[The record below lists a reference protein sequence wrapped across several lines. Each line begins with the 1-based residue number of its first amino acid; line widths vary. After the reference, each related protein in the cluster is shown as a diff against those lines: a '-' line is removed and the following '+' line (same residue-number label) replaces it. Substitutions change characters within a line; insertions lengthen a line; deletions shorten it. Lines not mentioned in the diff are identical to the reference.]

1 MIQRYEMKIGDGG
14 KTAYRTMLA
23 ALKVAQQDV
32 QILHRYLISDDFIA
46 NHEFLDSVYKEMA
59 VWLDE
64 LAELGIALGVYEP
77 NIDEALSVETP
88 IRVEFRTLRE
98 TMDELIRICDF
109 VYSDMERLKD
119 TEIPSDVISK
129 VEEYQL
135 KLRVLAGYKAEQ
147 VLYGDF
153 DR

>member
-1 MIQRYEMKIGDGG
+1 
-14 KTAYRTMLA
+14 
-23 ALKVAQQDV
+23 
-32 QILHRYLISDDFIA
+32 
-46 NHEFLDSVYKEMA
+46 
-59 VWLDE
+59 
-64 LAELGIALGVYEP
+64 
-77 NIDEALSVETP
+77 
-88 IRVEFRTLRE
+88 
-98 TMDELIRICDF
+98 MDELIRICDF
-109 VYSDMERLKD
+109 VYSDMARLKN